1 MVMGEYD
8 ARAVVQRRVGY
19 DGLERQARTVGIAF
33 VSGQMDAIHLAIDMR
48 DPQALSSGIGL
59 GETACEERAGRIR
72 SVQLERLCGTLIA
85 HPA

>member
-1 MVMGEYD
+1 MGEYD
-8 ARAVVQRRVGY
+8 ARAVVQRRVRH
-19 DGLERQARTVGIAF
+19 DGLQRQARAVGIAF
-33 VSGQMDAIHLAIDMR
+33 VPGQMDAIQLAIDMR

-59 GETACEERAGRIR
+59 GETACEERAGRFR